1 MHTQQRT
8 IGVIGFG
15 VMGASMARNLAKH
28 GHKVYGFSRT
38 QSKVEALASDGVTP
52 SSLKDL
58 AKSSDVILLS
68 VNDGPAVESL
78 LFEEDSG
85 IISLL
90 RPGSLIIDTT
100 TTAPSEAV
108 SFYERSKSASVH
120 FVDSPVTG
128 GDVGARNG
136 TLTCMC
142 GGEPE
147 SFEVAQPILR
157 CIGSKI
163 VLIGP
168 PGAGQ
173 RMKAVNQ
180 IAVALGIMAMTEALV
195 FAENQGLD
203 LSVMLDTLQGGA
215 AGSWALANYA
225 PRLLRGDFQPGFSAA
240 HMLKDLK
247 IALSEVE
254 GPLTLK
260 ATESAKQA
268 FEELVSKYPDV
279 GNHALIKLYERL
291 GHSTTYG

>member
-1 MHTQQRT
+1 
-8 IGVIGFG
+8 
-15 VMGASMARNLAKH
+15 MGASMAKNLAKH
-28 GHKVYGFSRT
+28 GHTVYGFSRT
-38 QSKVEALASDGVTP
+38 QSKVEALAAHDKIIP
-52 SSLKDL
+52 SSLENL

-68 VNDGPAVESL
+68 VSDGPAVESL
-78 LFEEDSG
+78 LFGAGAG
-85 IISLL
+85 IISHL
-90 RPGSLIIDTT
+90 RPGALIIDTT
-100 TTAPSEAV
+100 TTAPSEAL
-108 SFYERSKSASVH
+108 SFHKRSKAFGIH

-142 GGEPE
+142 GAEPE
-147 SFEVAQPILR
+147 SFELAQPFLR

-180 IAVALGIMAMTEALV
+180 IAVALGIVAMTEALA

-203 LSVMLDTLQGGA
+203 LSTMIDTLQGGA

-247 IALSEVE
+247 IALSEVQE
-254 GPLTLK
+254 PLALQ
-260 ATESAKQA
+260 ATESVKRA
-268 FEELVSKYPDV
+268 FEQLVTQHPDV
-279 GNHALIKLYERL
+279 GNHALIKLYR
-291 GHSTTYG
+291 